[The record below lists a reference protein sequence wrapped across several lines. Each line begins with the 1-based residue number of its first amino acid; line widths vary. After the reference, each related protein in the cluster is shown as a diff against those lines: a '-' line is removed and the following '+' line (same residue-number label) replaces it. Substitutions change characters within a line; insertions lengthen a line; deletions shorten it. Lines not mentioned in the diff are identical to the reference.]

1 MEPIVT
7 GEVYTI
13 NVGWTK
19 CLTSS
24 LFHPKPDETVL
35 NSRDKVVIYCQVFCR
50 KRGIAFPDMTPNFEL
65 DPVFFLIFE
74 KVLNS
79 FGFCQKF
86 FVFYFRKLKLQLIS
100 SL

>member
-19 CLTSS
+19 CLTNS

-74 KVLNS
+74 KVFKLILDFVKNFLFFI
-79 FGFCQKF
+79 FGN
-86 FVFYFRKLKLQLIS
+86 
-100 SL
+100 

>member
-19 CLTSS
+19 CLTNS

-65 DPVFFLIFE
+65 DPDEFIEGPSAGLSFVIALWSSI
-74 KVLNS
+74 LNKRPLTGYL
-79 FGFCQKF
+79 F
-86 FVFYFRKLKLQLIS
+86 
-100 SL
+100 